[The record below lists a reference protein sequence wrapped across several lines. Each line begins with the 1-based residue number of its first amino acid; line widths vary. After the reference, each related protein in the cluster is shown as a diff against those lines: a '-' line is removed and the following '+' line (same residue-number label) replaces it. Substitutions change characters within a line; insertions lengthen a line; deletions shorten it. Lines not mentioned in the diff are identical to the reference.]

1 MQVLL
6 QKTRDPQVTHALIFR
21 RKHSATLPAQKL
33 STLNTL
39 AKEKTFLSTSLSS
52 AQLILQAEEL
62 KLHLLTKWPVYPIL
76 QAGSFF
82 FFFFFLSKYRQKTG
96 PYFGKH
102 TGVRRAKRRVVNF
115 SKLPQSFTN
124 FSHATARSE
133 HYWLLNC
140 PKRLNNAQT
149 CTKSHK
155 DGQNHTNTGAR
166 RAFFTNARLNGQ
178 TRLKTG
184 DLGTLCNS
192 YCTQVGFLS
201 KAWMYAGQKLLHSS

>member
-1 MQVLL
+1 MAIQPYVLLRTRSKTHVIAELNMILKKTRMEASCSKELDQKNHCFHTCNCSSRHELDPYFPIQEKSYLVVHRVTISAKKQPDWHQVPHLTQSYEKPFIFTVEVLL

-82 FFFFFLSKYRQKTG
+82 LLLLFFFQIQ
-96 PYFGKH
+96 
-102 TGVRRAKRRVVNF
+102 A
-115 SKLPQSFTN
+115 
-124 FSHATARSE
+124 
-133 HYWLLNC
+133 
-140 PKRLNNAQT
+140 
-149 CTKSHK
+149 K
-155 DGQNHTNTGAR
+155 DGRLFWQTYR
-166 RAFFTNARLNGQ
+166 R
-178 TRLKTG
+178 
-184 DLGTLCNS
+184 
-192 YCTQVGFLS
+192 
-201 KAWMYAGQKLLHSS
+201 